1 MILNYL
7 CFSDDPYNISSVGGV
22 PVAEVLLGA

>member
-7 CFSDDPYNISSVGGV
+7 CFSDNPYNISAVGGV
-22 PVAEVLLGA
+22 PAADVFIGA